1 MGMDSKRKYLKKR
14 KKFYQMIIID
24 TASAKIYREV
34 DKKDRSKTIYSK
46 LKINRVLSYKD
57 WNQSPLTENRFSR
70 VFDPLLIIILIIKMP
85 GIVSCVMRI
94 LSIPG
99 TSVSRIL

>member
-1 MGMDSKRKYLKKR
+1 
-14 KKFYQMIIID
+14 MIIID

-57 WNQSPLTENRFSR
+57 WNQSPLSEKRFSR
-70 VFDPLLIIILIIKMP
+70 VFDPPSYNYFDYQII
-85 GIVSCVMRI
+85 GIVSCVI
-94 LSIPG
+94 QIPSMLG